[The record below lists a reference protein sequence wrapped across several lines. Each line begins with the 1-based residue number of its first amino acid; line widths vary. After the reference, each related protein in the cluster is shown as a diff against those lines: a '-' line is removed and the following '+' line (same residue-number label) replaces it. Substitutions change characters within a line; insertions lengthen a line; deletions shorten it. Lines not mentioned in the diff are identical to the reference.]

1 MDHALYLSIRLGP
14 LHAPLQ
20 PALQHQ
26 ARGLPLLGEGRAT
39 LCKGRA
45 RVRLAP
51 TVWRRLRRPGIGLGR
66 RHVWSAGLS
75 KVDLER

>member
-39 LCKGRA
+39 LCKG
-45 RVRLAP
+45 
-51 TVWRRLRRPGIGLGR
+51 
-66 RHVWSAGLS
+66 
-75 KVDLER
+75 